1 MIDVRHLNFTYPNQ
15 KKPTL
20 KDVNL
25 TVTKGEIFG
34 FLGPS
39 GAGKSTLQKIL
50 IGVLKDYEGDVQVL
64 NQAVKQADSAFYQR
78 LGVAFEMPNFYQ
90 KFTAVE
96 NLKFFQSFY
105 KNNENKIYS
114 LLDKLDLQPFADT
127 RVSAFSKGMKIRLNV
142 CRAFLHQ
149 PDIVFLDEPTSG
161 LDPANINKVK
171 QLIVEQ
177 KETGKTIII
186 TTHNMAVADSLCDRV
201 AFVVDGEIKVIAS
214 PAALK
219 QQYPATHVTVT
230 HSEHNKIVE
239 EDFELQFLGE
249 NERFIQLLN
258 QNQILAIHSEEKT
271 LEDIFLELTGRTL
284 N

>member
-15 KKPTL
+15 INPTL

-64 NQAVKQADSAFYQR
+64 NQTVKQADSSFYQR

-105 KNNENKIYS
+105 KNNENEIYS

-127 RVSAFSKGMKIRLNV
+127 RVSAFSKGMKMRLNV

-177 KETGKTIII
+177 KEAGKTIII

-214 PAALK
+214 PAQLK
-219 QQYPATHVTVT
+219 RQYPATYVTVT
-230 HSEHNKIVE
+230 HTEHNKIVDE
-239 EDFELQFLGE
+239 TFELKHLGK
-249 NERFIQLLN
+249 NNRFTQLLT
-258 QNQILAIHSEEKT
+258 QNEILAIHSEEKT

-284 N
+284 Q